1 MGCSW
6 TPLFS
11 REVTPGTHPS
21 WAGLLHVAALP
32 TTVGTPVTC
41 PPRWQ
46 GMAPAP
52 AVTGL

>member
-1 MGCSW
+1 MDCSW

-32 TTVGTPVTC
+32 TSVGTPVIL
-41 PPRWQ
+41 PVASARK
-46 GMAPAP
+46 APTP
-52 AVTGL
+52 AVTVL